1 MVDLRK
7 IKLLKDEYNSITKME
22 DQLEWV
28 KNHQKDVKLMLDN
41 DMTFPVFVDE
51 NNEIMWE
58 SDYGLE
64 DEELLLNDLVHY
76 LGWHK
81 GVTILLSCYGIY
93 NWKRC

>member
-7 IKLLKDEYNSITKME
+7 IKLLKDEYNSLTKME

-28 KNHQKDVKLMLDN
+28 KNHQKDVKLILDN

-51 NNEIMWE
+51 NNKIIWE

-64 DEELLLNDLVHY
+64 DEEFQLNDFIHY
-76 LGWHK
+76 LGWHE
-81 GVTILLSCYGIY
+81 GVTILLSCYGIK
-93 NWKRC
+93 NWKRV